1 MPIKVAKFGGTSLAS
16 AKQFSKVKD
25 ILVEDDERVI
35 VVPSAPGKRFSED
48 VKVTDMLIN
57 CYQMADAGK
66 DFKNQI
72 DDIAKRFNDIKN
84 ELGIEIDIE
93 SELQIIA
100 DDIISGTTEDYIKSR
115 GEFLSGKMLAKYLGW
130 KFVDPAD
137 VIIFKDATNLD
148 NEATYKNIKEA
159 CGLQKTV
166 LPGFFG
172 ADESGNI
179 ITFSRGGSDITGS
192 LAAAAIDAD
201 VYENW
206 TDVSGFFMA
215 DPRIVENVRHIEE
228 ISYEELRELSYMG
241 AGVLHENA
249 IFPVRAKGI
258 PINIKNTNSPQD
270 KGTLI
275 VPAAKLKKH
284 DLPITGIAGKCGFSA
299 IHVKKASMNSEL
311 GFGRR
316 ILTVLEDHDISF
328 EHMPTGIDTI
338 SIIVADEYL
347 EGKREAIL
355 EDIKKSVEPD
365 FIEIMSDLA
374 LVATCGYNMVQHLG
388 TAAKLFTA
396 LADSGINVKM
406 IDQGS
411 SELNIIVGI
420 NSCDYEKAV
429 KAIYN
434 IFAN

>member
-57 CYQMADAGK
+57 CYQMAAEGK
-66 DFKNQI
+66 DFKQQI

-100 DDIISGTTEDYIKSR
+100 DDIKSGTTEDYIKSR

-148 NEATYKNIKEA
+148 NDATYKNIKKA
-159 CGLQKTV
+159 CGSQKTV

-192 LAAAAIDAD
+192 LAAAAINAD

-299 IHVKKASMNSEL
+299 IHIKKASMNSEL

-316 ILTVLEDHDISF
+316 ILSVLEDHDISF

-347 EGKREAIL
+347 EGKREAII
-355 EDIKKSVEPD
+355 EDVKNSVEPD

>member
-16 AKQFSKVKD
+16 AEQFSKVKN
-25 ILVEDDERVI
+25 ILIDDDERVI
-35 VVPSAPGKRFSED
+35 VVPSAPGKRFSD
-48 VKVTDMLIN
+48 DIKVTDMLIN
-57 CYQMADAGK
+57 CYQMAAVGK
-66 DFKNQI
+66 DFKSQI
-72 DDIAKRFNDIKN
+72 DEIANRFNDIKK
-84 ELGIEIDIE
+84 ELGIDIDIE
-93 SELQIIA
+93 SELQIIY
-100 DDIISGTTEDYIKSR
+100 DDIKAGTTEDYVKSR

-130 KFVDPAD
+130 KFVDPAE
-137 VIIFKDATNLD
+137 VIIFKDANNLD
-148 NEATYKNIKEA
+148 NDKTYKKIKQA
-159 CGLQKTV
+159 CGDEKTV

-172 ADESGNI
+172 ADEDGNV

-201 VYENW
+201 IYENW

-215 DPRIVENVRHIEE
+215 DPRIIEDVKHIKE

-258 PINIKNTNSPQD
+258 PINIKNTNCPQD
-270 KGTLI
+270 NGTLI
-275 VPAAKLKKH
+275 VPASKLKKH
-284 DLPITGIAGKCGFSA
+284 AMPITGIAGKCGFSA
-299 IHVKKASMNSEL
+299 IHIKKASMNSEL

-316 ILTVLEDHDISF
+316 ILSVLEDHEISF
-328 EHMPTGIDTI
+328 EHMPAGIDTI

-347 EGKREAIL
+347 EGKRDAVI
-355 EDIKKSVEPD
+355 EDIKKSVNPD

-396 LADSGINVKM
+396 LAENGINVKM

-420 NSCDYEKAV
+420 NSSDYEKAV
-429 KAIYN
+429 RAIYN